1 MPIFDQAERTTE
13 STHEAEPSRLRAPYG
28 EASTALESGPARLQ
42 APTSTRRQTTTLGVP
57 AFGLLPGEFA
67 IRTYLKNTYLTA
79 RDGGRH
85 SIDAVVTAA
94 TTLGPNEKFKL
105 TTIQPDYTSIQTPQG
120 YYVSAVGE
128 GGRNFPP
135 GEVLQTERTSLADD
149 ALFVLGGPGAAGGTN
164 IETFNGHFLT
174 ALGGG
179 GKTTDAFHT
188 DATGVSTWET
198 FWVLKSGDLGS
209 GYRYAIRP
217 MGTGGPGEVVN
228 FLTAA
233 GGGGRPGFQDGEP
246 PVTHYSGLFADS
258 QFTLVALGGG
268 SYALQTRSGN
278 YVTAVGGGASPTEL
292 TSIPMQLKS
301 KPGRN
306 SKLSTRGTLH
316 TPFKPSA
323 AFTLPSRRASCSPQ
337 EESPHG
343 SVTPM
348 RPRRLAIPP
357 SSN

>member
-1 MPIFDQAERTTE
+1 MPIFDHAVQTTE
-13 STHEAEPSRLRAPYG
+13 STHEAEPSRLRAPSG
-28 EASTALESGPARLQ
+28 EASTALEPGPARLH

-67 IRTYLKNTYLTA
+67 IRTYLTNNYLTA

-135 GEVLQTERTSLADD
+135 GEVLQTERTSPADD

-217 MGTGGPGEVVN
+217 TGTGGPGEVVN
-228 FLTAA
+228 FLTAV

-278 YVTAVGGGASPTEL
+278 YVTAVGGGGFAN
-292 TSIPMQLKS
+292 
-301 KPGRN
+301 GVN
-306 SKLSTRGTLH
+306 LH
-316 TPFKPSA
+316 TDATQIQAWEKFKIVDQGNAIYTIQTVSGFYLAVNTKVLQASGGISA
-323 AFTLPSRRASCSPQ
+323 RISD
-337 EESPHG
+337 
-343 SVTPM
+343 PM
-348 RPRRLAIPP
+348 RPRRLAMPP